1 MNVAA
6 GDVDGPDSVLHE
18 YGHALMYRASGN
30 TSISPGGAHGF
41 DDDLQDSG
49 LAYSEGWATGYM
61 LSLCPDGQY
70 NWHEG
75 STEGA
80 GEWPACTSQSDMG
93 RSIENFSDAG
103 NRVGERNE
111 GRVAA
116 AINDF
121 RDAPN
126 DDNGGT
132 ENRGRNGE
140 SDANSGSRISLST
153 IYRDSMWGFQHDDY
167 LEF

>member
-1 MNVAA
+1 
-6 GDVDGPDSVLHE
+6 
-18 YGHALMYRASGN
+18 
-30 TSISPGGAHGF
+30 
-41 DDDLQDSG
+41 
-49 LAYSEGWATGYM
+49 M

-121 RDAPN
+121 RDCA
-126 DDNGGT
+126 
-132 ENRGRNGE
+132 
-140 SDANSGSRISLST
+140 
-153 IYRDSMWGFQHDDY
+153 Q
-167 LEF
+167 